1 MPKTKSLPR
10 GVAVV
15 GAGMSKF
22 GAFAE
27 KNTRGNCLPHEA
39 HESDAQHVCVNE

>member
-1 MPKTKSLPR
+1 MPKSKSLSR
-10 GVAVV
+10 GVAIV

-27 KNTRGNCLPHEA
+27 KNSRDLFVEA
-39 HESDAQHVCVNE
+39 FKEMTKS